1 MARDDRDDELRPGRE
16 DDLATRTDGGIDR
29 DLIPI
34 GQVARLAG
42 ISVGA
47 LRHYDEL
54 DLLRPADVD
63 RFTGYRRYRRDQVET
78 AQVIRRLRDL
88 ELPIEDIRA
97 VLASDDPDEQ
107 RRLLASHRARV
118 EARAN
123 RLHLVMHHLNQ
134 LSTGKDRL
142 VPAQPTT
149 NPGDLD
155 PAAHRRLG
163 VDLFNYTW
171 TLIEKADRTDAETDE
186 MIHAAHASR
195 WHWARAEGSGVQ
207 NLGRGEWQCSRVY
220 ATIGRGEPALW
231 HARRCVEYSEAAAAA
246 GVAESWDVPA
256 SYEAM
261 ARALAVSGD
270 RAAAEEWRAR
280 ARAAVAAVD
289 GPEDRQIIEQD
300 LATLPL

>member
-1 MARDDRDDELRPGRE
+1 MARDARDDELEPE
-16 DDLATRTDGGIDR
+16 AVEP

-34 GQVARLAG
+34 GRFARLAG
-42 ISVGA
+42 VSIGA

-63 RFTGYRRYRRDQVET
+63 RFTGYRRYRREQVET
-78 AQVIRRLRDL
+78 AGLIRRLRDL

-97 VLASDDPDEQ
+97 VLAADDPAEQ
-107 RRLLASHRARV
+107 RRLLARHRTRVDARS
-118 EARAN
+118 N

-134 LSTGKDRL
+134 LSIGKDRL
-142 VPAQPTT
+142 VPAEPKTS
-149 NPGDLD
+149 PGDID
-155 PAAHRRLG
+155 AAQHRRLG

-195 WHWARAEGSGVQ
+195 WHWARAEGSEVA

-220 ATIGRGEPALW
+220 ATLGRGEPAVW
-231 HARRCVEYSEAAAAA
+231 HARRCVAYAEAAAAA
-246 GVAESWDVPA
+246 GTAESFDVPS

-261 ARALAVSGD
+261 ARALAVAGD
-270 RAAAEEWRAR
+270 RAAAQEWRAR
-280 ARAAVAAVD
+280 ARASVAAID
-289 GPEDRQIIEQD
+289 NAEDRQIIEQD